1 MKHIRL
7 FHDETLELD
16 LEKISR
22 HLNSICEYLTFSKG
36 KTIVVL
42 QDTVINY
49 PRTFSNLSDTFLRE
63 VRDDYKAIIITR
75 KQFDNNHFF
84 AFSGNLV
91 ILSFFAW
98 EVLTSLPIS
107 NGVVFFI
114 ADFLALHIDHSF
126 RHNLE
131 DGSPKPEC
139 IYDFGMDKEGVDIG
153 MRSSLIC
160 PACIQRIRKMV
171 LSTEKTKMFDDL
183 KRILNDLGNASKWD
197 TDILEF
203 WDTRGFERQHQQ
215 EDLTSAVRN
224 QVFISYSHL
233 DAEWLQRLK
242 THLKPF
248 ERNYQIHVWDD
259 TKIKTGRDW
268 KQEITEALA
277 RTKVAVLLISANFL
291 ASDFIASDELPALF
305 TSANESG
312 TIIMPIILK
321 PCTISRFP
329 NLSKFQSVNSP
340 SKTLVEMN
348 EGEQDRVLLQ
358 LTEDILT
365 ELA

>member
-16 LEKISR
+16 LAKISQ
-22 HLNSICEYLTFSKG
+22 HLNDICQYITFSKG
-36 KTIVVL
+36 ESEVVL
-42 QDTVINY
+42 QDQFINY
-49 PRTFSNLSDTFLRE
+49 PKTFSNLDEPLLRE
-63 VRDDYKAIIITR
+63 VKDDYKAIIITR

-98 EVLTSLPIS
+98 ENLTSLPIS

-139 IYDFGMDKEGVDIG
+139 IYDFGWNKAGIDIG

-160 PACIQRIRKMV
+160 PACIQRIRKKF
-171 LSTEKTKMFDDL
+171 LSAEKTKMFEDL

-197 TDILEF
+197 TDIFEF
-203 WDTRGFERQHQQ
+203 WDQRVIENQQ
-215 EDLTSAVRN
+215 LDAESTSNLRN
-224 QVFISYSHL
+224 QVFISYSHR
-233 DAEWLQRLK
+233 DAEWLHRLK

-248 ERNYQIHVWDD
+248 EREYQIHVWDD

-268 KQEITEALA
+268 RQEITEALE

-305 TSANESG
+305 TAANEGG

-321 PCTISRFP
+321 PCSFTRFP
-329 NLSKFQSVNSP
+329 NLSRFQSVNPP
-340 SKTLVEMN
+340 SRTLVEMS
-348 EGEQDRVLLQ
+348 EGEQDRFLLK
-358 LTEDILT
+358 LTEDILN